1 MWKNLMVEA
10 NSFLAKLFC
19 EDDHEE
25 LKSRDEMKLALA
37 NLDNAICQ
45 LQTAKRKKSN
55 DPRLSHN

>member
-25 LKSRDEMKLALA
+25 LKSRDEMRLALA

-45 LQTAKRKKSN
+45 LQGVKRKEN
-55 DPRLSHN
+55 DDSRLSHN